1 MTQQQLKAILTA
13 TLVEGTMPVL
23 IKSMKEGKD
32 NKQEVIAGAAVIA
45 QEIINH
51 IYQSQQKEVD

>member
-23 IKSMKEGKD
+23 IKSLKD
-32 NKQEVIAGAAVIA
+32 QLHGETNLAKYYALQERLRAAVKKLNQIL
-45 QEIINH
+45 NN
-51 IYQSQQKEVD
+51 